1 MCAALPRETA
11 TMKNLFRIRKRETRV
26 MRSEWRQKRLIR
38 GLAPHRSF
46 VPSSALSETII
57 NHAGREKEKEVRTDF
72 SLSLSPHWPLK
83 RGVALCLLGGLTLSY
98 SIQSMGSCA
107 SSHRFEG
114 GIYPGRRTDG
124 YKKLLHNSRFLDPGP
139 LFFSREL
146 VSRSL

>member
-1 MCAALPRETA
+1 
-11 TMKNLFRIRKRETRV
+11 MKNLFRIRKRETRV

-83 RGVALCLLGGLTLSY
+83 RGVALCLLGVSLLVTPFSLWGAVLALTDSRGGY
-98 SIQSMGSCA
+98 IQGD
-107 SSHRFEG
+107 G
-114 GIYPGRRTDG
+114 RTDG